1 MEGAEGEGKRRAA
14 ERESAL
20 RRERAPGR
28 GKWARPRPLGR
39 VAQAMWWR
47 GGGVRARVVSH
58 RWCLRV
64 EFVRG
69 RGACGAADGA
79 VGRSRVGA
87 RHGRPGA
94 GDGGRGMTDSSER
107 AFVKV

>member
-1 MEGAEGEGKRRAA
+1 MAPSSRGPARARSGAGQVGAAPPSRAGGA
-14 ERESAL
+14 
-20 RRERAPGR
+20 GDVV
-28 GKWARPRPLGR
+28 AR
-39 VAQAMWWR
+39 
-47 GGGVRARVVSH
+47 GGVRARVVSH

-69 RGACGAADGA
+69 RGACGAADGGRS
-79 VGRSRVGA
+79 VGRASGR

>member
-1 MEGAEGEGKRRAA
+1 MRLLTLILLVLLFCECEWFCAC
-14 ERESAL
+14 
-20 RRERAPGR
+20 
-28 GKWARPRPLGR
+28 
-39 VAQAMWWR
+39 